1 MYQMLADTVY
11 DSEEILKLIECSTSF
26 TVKEDMTKRTKREDA
41 LAYKLSITAEK
52 LDPDAGKYIEDE
64 EKINLLMEK
73 SDELLKSE
81 LDNLKL
87 EFTIIQSYSYTYDEV
102 TNEILSV
109 MAIMH
114 LQNGRRKLPDV
125 IKRLLSQV

>member
-1 MYQMLADTVY
+1 MYQMLGDTVY
-11 DSEEILKLIECSTSF
+11 DSEEIAKVIESSTDF

-41 LAYKLSITAEK
+41 LAYKLSIKAEK
-52 LDPDAGKYIEDE
+52 LDPDAGKYLEDE
-64 EKINLLMEK
+64 EQINLLMEK
-73 SDELLKSE
+73 SDELLKQQ
-81 LDNLKL
+81 LDSLKL

-109 MAIMH
+109 MGIMH

>member
-11 DSEEILKLIECSTSF
+11 DSEEILKLIEGSTSF

-81 LDNLKL
+81 LNNLKL

>member
-11 DSEEILKLIECSTSF
+11 DSEEILKLIESSTSF

-81 LDNLKL
+81 LNNLKL

>member
-11 DSEEILKLIECSTSF
+11 DSEEIAKLIGSSTSF

-41 LAYKLSITAEK
+41 LAYKLAIKADE
-52 LDPDAGKYIEDE
+52 LDEDAGKYIEDE

-73 SDELLKSE
+73 SDELLKRE
-81 LDNLKL
+81 LDDLKL
-87 EFTIIQSYSYTYDEV
+87 EYTIIQSYSYTYDEV

-109 MAIMH
+109 MAVMH

>member
-11 DSEEILKLIECSTSF
+11 DSEEILKLIEGSTSF